1 MTRTR
6 KRVTTLETVV
16 EKMDASHRDLKS
28 TVEKNHKEW
37 KAEHKSLS
45 DKVEENHREW
55 KTDHKSLSEKMDKG
69 FDNVREDAKTK
80 FYWLMGTL
88 LAVGIC
94 VFGVILAAFF
104 QASQIVK

>member
-1 MTRTR
+1 M
-6 KRVTTLETVV
+6 E
-16 EKMDASHRDLKS
+16 ENHRELK
-28 TVEKNHKEW
+28 TD
-37 KAEHKSLS
+37 HKSLS
-45 DKVEENHREW
+45 EKVEENHREL

-94 VFGVILAAFF
+94 VFGVILAALF
-104 QASQIVK
+104 QASQIAK